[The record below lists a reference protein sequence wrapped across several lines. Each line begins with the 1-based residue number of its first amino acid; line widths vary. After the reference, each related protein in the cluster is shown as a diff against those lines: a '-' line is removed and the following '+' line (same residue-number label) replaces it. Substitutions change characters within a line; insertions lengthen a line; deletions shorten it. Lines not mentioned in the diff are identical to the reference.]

1 MKNESFLNFLKTMQ
15 QKSAITEI
23 KTGDAFNYDT
33 PTSFLLQKH
42 YGKSINSYIY
52 HKELFIF
59 PLNQLVYVYI
69 LKDDNRE
76 KAASYF
82 NESNG
87 YVKQV
92 LDFYYKQ
99 KDNNRYPFYI
109 SPLKAI
115 NHYFLNELDE
125 IDKCFKKPT

>member
-1 MKNESFLNFLKTMQ
+1 MAELSQ
-15 QKSAITEI
+15 I
-23 KTGDAFNYDT
+23 KG
-33 PTSFLLQKH
+33 L
-42 YGKSINSYIY
+42 
-52 HKELFIF
+52 
-59 PLNQLVYVYI
+59 VYI

-76 KAASYF
+76 KALSYF

-87 YVKQV
+87 YVEQV

-125 IDKCFKKPT
+125 IDKCFKKPKSYMYYVWGTINYLLGKKDDAIRNISNIESKDKANYANAQRLKELINA